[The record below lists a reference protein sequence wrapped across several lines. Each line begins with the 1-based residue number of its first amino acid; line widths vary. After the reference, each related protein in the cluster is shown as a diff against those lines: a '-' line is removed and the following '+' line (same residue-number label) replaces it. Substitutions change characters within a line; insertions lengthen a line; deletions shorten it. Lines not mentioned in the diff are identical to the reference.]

1 MRSLKYLI
9 GSIVTAIALLGCTPS
24 NDTIAKQVRELFQQK
39 LSAQAELKDYGLT
52 VTQLDVIHETG
63 NKYQGMAKVMMKG
76 VSHDVPMA
84 IVADGDKV
92 MYEVSPAALAF
103 VAQEAMKQAMSD
115 AQAQI
120 DRAMAVD
127 TAALS
132 EPKMPLEV
140 KDLTD
145 KVDALNDLCRG
156 SAGDDTVGQ
165 KACDERDK
173 LGAVAKENG
182 WCWGHKDDAGYQRK
196 WVPCAPGDA

>member
-9 GSIVTAIALLGCTPS
+9 GSIVAAIALLGCTPS

-39 LSAQAELKDYGLT
+39 LNAQAELKDYGLT

-76 VSHDVPMA
+76 VSHDVPMT
-84 IVADGDKV
+84 ILADGDKV

-103 VAQEAMKQAMSD
+103 VAQEALKQAMSD

-120 DRAMAVD
+120 DRAMAVE

-132 EPKMPLEV
+132 GPKMPVEV

-156 SAGDDTVGQ
+156 SAGDDPLGQ
-165 KACDERDK
+165 KACEERDK
-173 LGAVAKENG
+173 LGKVIKESG

-196 WVPCAPGDA
+196 WVPCAPGDV